1 MYNQNNMNIIF
12 SLILG
17 TLISYYYQPVF
28 NKEFIISVIIISIV
42 FYIIFY
48 YLNSDIEYFI
58 NEPMNDEMVNDEM
71 INDKIVNDE
80 MINDEMVN
88 DEMINDEMVNDEMIN
103 DEMINDDISQQM
115 NSTTSYQPLELDNQ
129 EETQVNMINEIIAQE
144 DYIKDSIKKEIKKKN
159 KKKNKKPIESESS
172 DLENDN
178 NINIFI
184 NNAPQESIGKESD
197 KMNEQTYPT
206 QYKKQQQKDTNQ
218 IESDTCSTNYFKNA
232 SRIYN
237 NASWFNALNDYQ
249 HEKYNYEKLSP
260 CSNGNNSENYLLPCI
275 QPEANKIPQTLNNLM
290 NKKQIN
296 KQNNVCPIEINQTWS
311 NYKTGDDKQ
320 KDEILPEGYN
330 I

>member
-71 INDKIVNDE
+71 INDKI
-80 MINDEMVN
+80 
-88 DEMINDEMVNDEMIN
+88 VNDEMIN

-206 QYKKQQQKDTNQ
+206 Q
-218 IESDTCSTNYFKNA
+218 
-232 SRIYN
+232 
-237 NASWFNALNDYQ
+237 
-249 HEKYNYEKLSP
+249 
-260 CSNGNNSENYLLPCI
+260 
-275 QPEANKIPQTLNNLM
+275 
-290 NKKQIN
+290 
-296 KQNNVCPIEINQTWS
+296 
-311 NYKTGDDKQ
+311 
-320 KDEILPEGYN
+320 
-330 I
+330 